1 MRSRVYPAFVA
12 AAGAA
17 LLLVSLIATPV
28 AGLSAGA
35 AAAAQAEHDRI
46 VAYWTPARMAAA
58 MPRDMQLP
66 GSPLIPAAR
75 GGIPGPPSG
84 GGGGGGG
91 GGDPTAVTG
100 ASWTHDGA
108 VLNLT
113 GKVYFVV
120 YPWLY
125 VCSGSAV
132 NDASRPGYSLVLT
145 AGHCAY
151 DFKKGFVTN
160 WLYVPD
166 FDAAPVSGYPV
177 PCSDTRYGC
186 WTAAGLVVNSGFAS
200 QTSFTSTATR
210 YDWAFA
216 VVGPGGKTTTQLD
229 ALGSYPIQFG
239 GVSAGNRLA
248 AFGYPAASPYDG
260 TDLTYCA
267 GNIFSDSLNGNNTWG
282 MKCNMTGGS
291 SGGPW
296 LAGLDETN
304 GTGGTLSSLNS
315 YGYRGGDSMY
325 GPKFNSATQATY
337 NAALT
342 HTANYVTP

>member
-1 MRSRVYPAFVA
+1 MRPRVSFTA

-17 LLLVSLIATPV
+17 LMLASIVAAPV
-28 AGLSAGA
+28 AGSSGAA

-58 MPRDMQLP
+58 IPRDLQP
-66 GSPLIPAAR
+66 AGSPVIPAAK

-100 ASWTHDGA
+100 ASWTHDGP
-108 VLNLT
+108 VLDLT

-120 YPWLY
+120 YPWAY
-125 VCSGSAV
+125 VCSGSVV
-132 NDASRPGYSLVLT
+132 NDGTRSDYSLVLT

-160 WLYVPD
+160 WMFIPD
-166 FDAAPVSGYPV
+166 FDANPVSGYP
-177 PCSDTRYGC
+177 PACGNTRYGC
-186 WTAAGLVVNSGFAS
+186 WTASGLVVNSGFSS
-200 QTSFTSTATR
+200 QRNFTSTATR

-216 VVGPGGKTTTQLD
+216 VVGPGGKSSTQLD
-229 ALGSYPIQFG
+229 GLGSYPIQFG

-248 AFGYPAASPYDG
+248 AFGYPAADPYDG

-267 GNIFSDSLNGNNTWG
+267 GNIFSDSNNSNYTWG

-296 LAGLDETN
+296 LAGLVETD

-315 YGYRGGDSMY
+315 YGYQGGDSMY
-325 GPKFNSATQATY
+325 GPKFNGATEATY

-342 HTANYVTP
+342 HTSNYVTP